1 MSPTK
6 VRYEIPGKKQRPT
19 PVSSFTGLVND
30 SESEDVLSSAM
41 NNGLY
46 NGSPAVAK
54 ENQKLPFKPL
64 PTPTK
69 SSQKPTQVDSSFD
82 ELEKSEGE
90 PESTSRQ
97 TRSSFI
103 QSVDKGKKK
112 HRRRVMGLD
121 GTYSSSDGSAPEDDG
136 YTPSKKKAKKTPVK
150 KTPTKARAI
159 VIDSDRDSTLPS
171 RSRRSSAKKQ
181 KSVTSSDSEDDIVH
195 SNSRSSQ
202 LRKTSSRNANTFQG
216 SPAITSSRGRGKKP
230 VVIEESDSDED
241 DVVFSSQA
249 NRRQPQII
257 ESEEDD
263 ILPPSPRKR
272 VPRVTTEIEE
282 DESQPIVSP
291 LKRSRK
297 PIESDDSDIVSSPMK
312 RRRNSQREVELSS
325 GSDFPSPSKMAASS
339 NRSSTSKTPPRF
351 TRQQKTARKHRTEKQ
366 KKMELLKRRRA
377 GENIEQ
383 VTDSESDSDE
393 GDENEELQK
402 LSEFEDEEPSPESTR
417 KPAKFKARKQNSDG
431 EGDSDDFVIE
441 DEDGP
446 LGIPTE
452 HLAQIPLEFTA
463 AAHKPIK
470 EHFRDVVEWMVHN
483 KVNPGFEWKD
493 PVYETAFRKVG
504 EEAGGFADSK
514 FVSTQ
519 WTAEFT
525 KAIYARPNILIRDL
539 EPGEAINVLGEAKCE
554 ACNHRKHM
562 PTFSIQLKGK
572 AYNKITLEDIE
583 SDSDEDSDEESDS
596 EDSSK
601 VSRDE
606 KGQTLLSEDKQWF
619 AGSVCKQNAENAHTL
634 IHWKWHLN
642 DWVVSHLEMEGECEP
657 KKLAERDKMNS
668 KRRHK
673 YANAIVDRWQA
684 EGVIKGLY
692 KDFKTAKDTARE
704 LQPQKRGGWK

>member
-1 MSPTK
+1 
-6 VRYEIPGKKQRPT
+6 V
-19 PVSSFTGLVND
+19 VN
-30 SESEDVLSSAM
+30 
-41 NNGLY
+41 
-46 NGSPAVAK
+46 
-54 ENQKLPFKPL
+54 
-64 PTPTK
+64 
-69 SSQKPTQVDSSFD
+69 
-82 ELEKSEGE
+82 
-90 PESTSRQ
+90 
-97 TRSSFI
+97 
-103 QSVDKGKKK
+103 
-112 HRRRVMGLD
+112 
-121 GTYSSSDGSAPEDDG
+121 
-136 YTPSKKKAKKTPVK
+136 
-150 KTPTKARAI
+150 
-159 VIDSDRDSTLPS
+159 
-171 RSRRSSAKKQ
+171 
-181 KSVTSSDSEDDIVH
+181 
-195 SNSRSSQ
+195 
-202 LRKTSSRNANTFQG
+202 
-216 SPAITSSRGRGKKP
+216 
-230 VVIEESDSDED
+230 EESDSDED

-325 GSDFPSPSKMAASS
+325 GSDFPSPSKMAAS
-339 NRSSTSKTPPRF
+339 NRSSASKTPPRF

-393 GDENEELQK
+393 GDKDEELQK

-619 AGSVCKQNAENAHTL
+619 AG
-634 IHWKWHLN
+634 
-642 DWVVSHLEMEGECEP
+642 
-657 KKLAERDKMNS
+657 R
-668 KRRHK
+668 
-673 YANAIVDRWQA
+673 
-684 EGVIKGLY
+684 
-692 KDFKTAKDTARE
+692 
-704 LQPQKRGGWK
+704 

>member
-1 MSPTK
+1 
-6 VRYEIPGKKQRPT
+6 
-19 PVSSFTGLVND
+19 
-30 SESEDVLSSAM
+30 
-41 NNGLY
+41 
-46 NGSPAVAK
+46 
-54 ENQKLPFKPL
+54 
-64 PTPTK
+64 
-69 SSQKPTQVDSSFD
+69 
-82 ELEKSEGE
+82 
-90 PESTSRQ
+90 
-97 TRSSFI
+97 
-103 QSVDKGKKK
+103 
-112 HRRRVMGLD
+112 MGLD

-150 KTPTKARAI
+150 KTPTKARSI
-159 VIDSDRDSTLPS
+159 VIDSDSDSTLPS
-171 RSRRSSAKKQ
+171 HSRRSSAKKQ
-181 KSVTSSDSEDDIVH
+181 KSVALSDSEDDIVH

-202 LRKTSSRNANTFQG
+202 LRKPSSRNANTFQG

-230 VVIEESDSDED
+230 VVNEESDSDED

-249 NRRQPQII
+249 KRRQPQII

-272 VPRVTTEIEE
+272 VPRATTEMDE

-339 NRSSTSKTPPRF
+339 NRSSTSQTPPRF

-393 GDENEELQK
+393 EDEDEELQK

-417 KPAKFKARKQNSDG
+417 KPVKFKARKQNSDG

-619 AGSVCKQNAENAHTL
+619 AG
-634 IHWKWHLN
+634 
-642 DWVVSHLEMEGECEP
+642 
-657 KKLAERDKMNS
+657 R
-668 KRRHK
+668 
-673 YANAIVDRWQA
+673 
-684 EGVIKGLY
+684 
-692 KDFKTAKDTARE
+692 
-704 LQPQKRGGWK
+704 

>member
-1 MSPTK
+1 
-6 VRYEIPGKKQRPT
+6 
-19 PVSSFTGLVND
+19 
-30 SESEDVLSSAM
+30 
-41 NNGLY
+41 
-46 NGSPAVAK
+46 
-54 ENQKLPFKPL
+54 
-64 PTPTK
+64 
-69 SSQKPTQVDSSFD
+69 
-82 ELEKSEGE
+82 
-90 PESTSRQ
+90 
-97 TRSSFI
+97 
-103 QSVDKGKKK
+103 
-112 HRRRVMGLD
+112 MGLD

-136 YTPSKKKAKKTPVK
+136 YTPSKKAKRTPVK

-159 VIDSDRDSTLPS
+159 VINSDSDSTLPS
-171 RSRRSSAKKQ
+171 RSRTSSAKKQ
-181 KSVTSSDSEDDIVH
+181 KSVTSSDSEDEIVH
-195 SNSRSSQ
+195 STSRSSQ
-202 LRKTSSRNANTFQG
+202 LRKPSSRNANTFQG
-216 SPAITSSRGRGKKP
+216 SPAITSSRGRVKKP
-230 VVIEESDSDED
+230 VVNEESDSDED
-241 DVVFSSQA
+241 EVVHSSPPK
-249 NRRQPQII
+249 RRQPKII

-272 VPRVTTEIEE
+272 VPRATAETEE

-297 PIESDDSDIVSSPMK
+297 PIESDDSDIVFSPMK

-339 NRSSTSKTPPRF
+339 NRSSTSKTPRF
-351 TRQQKTARKHRTEKQ
+351 TRQQKTTRKHRSEKQ

-393 GDENEELQK
+393 RNEDEELQK

-452 HLAQIPLEFTA
+452 HLAQIPLEFTS

-470 EHFRDVVEWMVHN
+470 EHFRDVVEWLVHN

-519 WTAEFT
+519 WTVEFT
-525 KAIYARPNILIRDL
+525 KAIYARPQLIIRDL
-539 EPGEAINVLGEAKCE
+539 DPSEAINVLGEAKCE

-601 VSRDE
+601 ASRDE
-606 KGQTLLSEDKQWF
+606 RGQTLLSEDKQWF
-619 AGSVCKQNAENAHTL
+619 AG
-634 IHWKWHLN
+634 
-642 DWVVSHLEMEGECEP
+642 
-657 KKLAERDKMNS
+657 R
-668 KRRHK
+668 
-673 YANAIVDRWQA
+673 
-684 EGVIKGLY
+684 
-692 KDFKTAKDTARE
+692 
-704 LQPQKRGGWK
+704 